1 MMEERNE
8 SDRVPKDRFPLSN
21 AGVLMEG
28 SSFLMPWLPARA
40 IILLALAAAYC
51 FSTVFVFGMVAAA
64 YGSLASTDAKQK
76 VGLLVLFCMKLA
88 ISVGFPFR

>member
-1 MMEERNE
+1 MQG
-8 SDRVPKDRFPLSN
+8 SHG
-21 AGVLMEG
+21 GVFFSCHG
-28 SSFLMPWLPARA
+28 VASKSYYTS
-40 IILLALAAAYC
+40 LALAAAYC